1 VSHRPRPRRVGR
13 SDQRLLLDLDPGV
26 QRVLDWQERAR
37 ALRSPRR
44 RRLALTIAGCVAG
57 MVTAH
62 KLTENV
68 LPWLW

>member
-1 VSHRPRPRRVGR
+1 MISRF
-13 SDQRLLLDLDPGV
+13 LLDLDPGI
-26 QRVLDWQERAR
+26 QRVLDWRERAR

-44 RRLALTIAGCVAG
+44 GRRPALAGAGYVAG
-57 MVTAH
+57 AVIVP

>member
-1 VSHRPRPRRVGR
+1 VISRF
-13 SDQRLLLDLDPGV
+13 LLDLDPGV
-26 QRVLDWQERAR
+26 QRVLDWRERAQ

-44 RRLALTIAGCVAG
+44 GRRLALTSAGCVAG
-57 MVTAH
+57 VVIAH